1 MSTKKIANGKANG
14 KADKAPAKAAD
25 KTAKAKAP
33 QVDERTSYSKEELE
47 EFRTLINEKLAESR
61 EEYKGQQ
68 EILRNSTEMAADGY
82 NLTEFGSE
90 MSDREQA
97 EMLLA
102 RTGKFINALE
112 RALVR
117 IENGTYGRCKVTGK
131 LIPKERLRM
140 VPHTETSIEAKLAQP
155 QAPPMSM

>member
-1 MSTKKIANGKANG
+1 MSSKKIPAKGNG
-14 KADKAPAKAAD
+14 KADKAAD
-25 KTAKAKAP
+25 KTTTKGKAVAA

-47 EFRTLINEKLAESR
+47 EFRAIINEKLAESR
-61 EEYKGQQ
+61 DEYKGQQ

-155 QAPPMSM
+155 QSPPMSM